1 MSSKASNNDL
11 MTKPLEKLGQ
21 AIRSRREQLGL
32 SQEKLAD
39 KCGFDRTYI
48 SMLERGK
55 RNPSLLNLLRI
66 AKGLE
71 ASVSELT
78 EVINGSNS
86 E

>member
-1 MSSKASNNDL
+1 M
-11 MTKPLEKLGQ
+11 MKPLEELGQ
-21 AIRSRREQLGL
+21 EIKSRRKQLGL

-48 SMLERGK
+48 SMVERGK
-55 RNPSLLNLLRI
+55 RNPSLLNLLKI

-78 EVINGSNS
+78 EVINGANS